1 MSKEHEAHTEH
12 EDHSNHDHSGHDHS
26 GHDHHDHGDMVT
38 DFKKRFFISLI
49 ITIPI
54 LIMSPMI
61 QSFIGVDSR
70 FANDQYIV
78 FALATFVFFYGGWP
92 FITGGIDELK
102 DKNPGMMTLIGLA
115 ITIAYVYS
123 SMVRSEERRVGKEVR
138 V

>member
-61 QSFIGVDSR
+61 QSFIGVDWR

-78 FALATFVFFYGGWP
+78 FALATFVFFYCCLS
-92 FITGGIDELK
+92 FITIGIDELK
-102 DKNPGMMTLIGLA
+102 YKNPGMMLLIV
-115 ITIAYVYS
+115 IDIIIV
-123 SMVRSEERRVGKEVR
+123 
-138 V
+138 